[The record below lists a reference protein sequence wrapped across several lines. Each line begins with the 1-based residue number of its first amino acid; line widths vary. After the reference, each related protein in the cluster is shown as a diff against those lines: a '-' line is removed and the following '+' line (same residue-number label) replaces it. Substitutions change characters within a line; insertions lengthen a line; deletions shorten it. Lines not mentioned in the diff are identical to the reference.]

1 MKNHGEN
8 QRRDLT
14 LTEGYTYWVE
24 LFPSVKPKITRE
36 LLELKQAKWDLWDFF
51 ERFLRLAYELER
63 RQSYALEDLADKDT
77 KKNRENLSEINA
89 LIEMSKSS
97 RPFLLDLFLVARKVR
112 DQIGSNCAVDIA
124 EAANKYKLPRV
135 GSGKI
140 TTNQVISMLNRFA
153 ILGKNQTVECQ
164 EKEALIF
171 RFYLGCIHI
180 LRASTSDTA
189 YKSDILLKKRQ
200 GGNFVGILS
209 RFAQKQDTLEFLR
222 RLESIKR
229 WVNTSMLSE
238 EEKLS
243 NEEITTATVHCLEL
257 TTSFLGSLSERKK
270 IQHKFGLPFN
280 IDDEIAI
287 IKAHVGD
294 KWANNSPLSGRVI
307 NEYVHSVRK
316 E

>member
-1 MKNHGEN
+1 MKKHGEN
-8 QRRDLT
+8 HRRDLT
-14 LTEGYTYWVE
+14 LTEDCNYWVE
-24 LFPSVKPKITRE
+24 LFPSVKQKITRE
-36 LLELKQAKWDLWDFF
+36 SFELKQAKWDLWVFF

-63 RQSYALEDLADKDT
+63 RQLYALEDLAAKDT
-77 KKNRENLSEINA
+77 KKNREALSEINA

-124 EAANKYKLPRV
+124 EAANKYKLPKV

-180 LRASTSDTA
+180 LRATTAETA
-189 YKSDILLKKRQ
+189 YKNDILLKKRQ

-209 RFAQKQDTLEFLR
+209 RFAQKRDTQEFLR

-229 WVNTSMLSE
+229 LVNKSALTEEEMLSD
-238 EEKLS
+238 
-243 NEEITTATVHCLEL
+243 EEITTATVHCLEL
-257 TTSFLGSLSERKK
+257 TTTFLGSLSERKK
-270 IQHKFGLPFN
+270 IQHKFGLPFT

-287 IKAHVGD
+287 LKVHVGE
-294 KWANNSPLSGRVI
+294 KWAKNAPLSGRVI
-307 NEYVHSVRK
+307 NDYVHSVQK